1 MCADDVAMLWET
13 IELINDAQA
22 RAQNR

>member
-13 IELINDAQA
+13 IELISDAQH